1 MFDFK
6 NIEELIGP
14 DVPLRVCA
22 LIGGY
27 KEPLHA
33 LKSGRGE
40 VYATKVWARDTVTIS
55 FEGKCVTQSQ
65 FQKPDPFVVL
75 VTDDGVEVARFPAT
89 LKGSNTQYWKLS
101 GTVQVQVD
109 SNVKIQSTKP

>member
-6 NIEELIGP
+6 NIEQLIG
-14 DVPLRVCA
+14 DAPLRVCA

-33 LKSGRGE
+33 LRSGRGE

-55 FEGKCVTQSQ
+55 FEGRATTQSQ
-65 FQKPDPFVVL
+65 FQKLDPFVVL
-75 VTDDGVEVARFPAT
+75 VTDEGVEVARFPAT
-89 LKGSNTQYWKLS
+89 LKGSNTQYWRLS
-101 GTVQVQVD
+101 GSVQVNVD
-109 SNVKIQSTKP
+109 SNVKIASTKP

>member
-1 MFDFK
+1 MFDFN
-6 NIEELIGP
+6 NIGKLIVP
-14 DVPLRVCA
+14 DVPLRAYA
-22 LIGGY
+22 LIDGH

-40 VYATKVWARDTVTIS
+40 VYATKVWARDTVLIG

-75 VTDDGVEVARFPAT
+75 ATDEGEEVARFPAM

-101 GTVQVQVD
+101 GTVQIKVD
-109 SNVKIQSTKP
+109 SNVKIASTKP